1 MRRAARAGNGDRARE
16 RRVWCWHRSQLS
28 HSHGVARCR
37 SPSMVVAPGVFMGT
51 IRRPP
56 QHAELSRYPLS
67 SATSQ
72 TVQAANGGER
82 VNLTS
87 SD

>member
-1 MRRAARAGNGDRARE
+1 
-16 RRVWCWHRSQLS
+16 
-28 HSHGVARCR
+28 
-37 SPSMVVAPGVFMGT
+37 MVVAPGVFMGT